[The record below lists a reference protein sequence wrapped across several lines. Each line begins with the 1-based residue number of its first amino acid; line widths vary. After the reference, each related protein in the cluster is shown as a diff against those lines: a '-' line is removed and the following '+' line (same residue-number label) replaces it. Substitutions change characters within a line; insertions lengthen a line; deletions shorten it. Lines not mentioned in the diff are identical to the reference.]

1 MRRSAEGD
9 GRHGVLRSGWSS
21 AGRAR
26 ARCRTGRAP
35 SRRLVDQVLDRRR
48 PVVEA
53 RRRRQD
59 RRARLGHGDHVAQVD
74 QAERGLAWHEH
85 ERPALL
91 QRDAGGAR
99 EQVVLQPVG
108 DRGERPHGAGRHDHP
123 HREERSRRD
132 RGREVAGLV
141 DDVGQRLD
149 VGDLEVGLQL
159 DRAVGGRSTARGG
172 SRRSVARPSA
182 RSTAMPYC
190 GALEP
195 LMPTT
200 RRRDRPVSPSALI
213 VSLPAVPGQ
222 TETGPA
228 EPAFR
233 RASASST
240 VAGGGVPSIPTSL
253 ATLLP
258 M

>member
-1 MRRSAEGD
+1 MLDAELVE
-9 GRHGVLRSGWSS
+9 HL
-21 AGRAR
+21 
-26 ARCRTGRAP
+26 P
-35 SRRLVDQVLDRRR
+35 RRLVDEVVDRRR
-48 PVVEA
+48 SVVEA

-108 DRGERPHGAGRHDHP
+108 DRGECPHGARCHDHP
-123 HREERSRRD
+123 HGEERSRRD
-132 RGREVAGLV
+132 RGREVVGLV
-141 DDVGQRLD
+141 RRRRPAPRRRRPRGRSPA
-149 VGDLEVGLQL
+149 
-159 DRAVGGRSTARGG
+159 RSCGGRPLDNTRCVSTQ
-172 SRRSVARPSA
+172 VARPSA

-200 RRRDRPVSPSALI
+200 SRRDRPVSPSALI
-213 VSLPAVPGQ
+213 VSCPAPSGPGQ

-228 EPAFR
+228 EPAFS

-253 ATLLP
+253 AMLLP